1 MRKLTLAIL
10 FLLVA
15 VPVPAF
21 AQPAADFTIEPD
33 KILRWGKGYRYPQSG
48 WIVVHIEG
56 EPYERGLQHG
66 RLLASDIAA
75 HLRSFAQVINYKA
88 PNETWKTVR
97 TFANAVFLRKFDKEY
112 LEEMKGIADGAAAA
126 GARFDNRPVDLVD
139 VVALNC
145 WSEIESLGEAIAA
158 TPTGLESE
166 LFHDPQPQAKPVPRG
181 QHCSAFAATGP
192 ATADGKIVFGHI
204 TMFGLYPANFYN
216 IWLDVKPAKGHRFV
230 MCCYPG
236 AIQSGMDYYLNDAG
250 LLINETTI
258 SQTRFNVDGLTCAS
272 RIRKA
277 IQYSDTIDKAVE
289 FLAKD
294 GNGLYTN
301 EWLLGDIN
309 TNEIAMF
316 ELGTYA
322 TRLWRSSQDQWF
334 GDTPGFYWGC
344 NNLKDM
350 EVRLETIPSVQGKPA
365 NMIFQP
371 KQRDITWQKFYHKN
385 RGKIGVDF
393 AKEVFSSPIIATPRA
408 SLDAKF
414 TTTAMA
420 KKLESWA
427 MYGPPTG
434 TTWEPTEI
442 EKQKYPEVKALV
454 AHPWTVLGITA
465 PPKDVG
471 HDAPVIA
478 AVNGGAKGM
487 GKKKGSG
494 SDTVLPPAWRGTLL
508 PDCDGDIWL
517 AASFADYEHL
527 VATERAALRKGESP
541 QTASETLDKS
551 VANLRKTYTNAKLD
565 VPLKDIKFS
574 TMKDDWYKAAS
585 SKGVLLLHEL
595 RKDVGAAL
603 FDKTMDEFGMLHGGT
618 RITSRQF
625 QDHFERATGRKLD
638 AFFDLWL
645 GQKGL
650 PGAAAEPRAGETKT
664 SFWSAPSLGSCA
676 EFRVIMCA

>member
-1 MRKLTLAIL
+1 MRKLTLAFL
-10 FLLVA
+10 FLVVA
-15 VPVPAF
+15 VPAPAF
-21 AQPAADFTIEPD
+21 GQPAADFTSDPD
-33 KILRWGKGYRYPQSG
+33 KILRWGNGYRYPQSG

-66 RLLASDIAA
+66 RLLAGDIAA
-75 HLRSFAQVINYKA
+75 HLRSFAQVLNYKA
-88 PNETWKTVR
+88 PSETWKTVR
-97 TFANAVFLRKFDKEY
+97 TFTNAVFLRKFDKEY

-145 WSEIESLGEAIAA
+145 WAEIESLGEAAAA
-158 TPTGLESE
+158 TPTGLETE

-236 AIQSGMDYYLNDAG
+236 AIQSGMDYYINDAG

-258 SQTRFNVDGLTCAS
+258 SQTKFDINGLTCAS

-277 IQYSDTIDKAVE
+277 IQYADTIDKACE
-289 FLAKD
+289 ILAKD
-294 GNGLYTN
+294 NNGLYTN
-301 EWLLGDIN
+301 EWLLADIN

-316 ELGTYA
+316 ELGTHT

-365 NMIFQP
+365 NVIFRPQ
-371 KQRDITWQKFYHKN
+371 QRDITWQKLYHKN
-385 RGKIGVDF
+385 KGKIGVEF
-393 AKEVFSSPIIATPRA
+393 AKEAFKSPIIAAPT

-434 TTWEPTEI
+434 KTWNPKDS
-442 EKQKYPEVKALV
+442 EKQKYPEIKALV
-454 AHPWTVLGITA
+454 AHPWTVLGTAA
-465 PPKDVG
+465 PPKDIG
-471 HDAPVIA
+471 HEAPVIA
-478 AVNGGAKGM
+478 AVKAESKGM
-487 GKKKGSG
+487 GKRGGGSNAI
-494 SDTVLPPAWRGTLL
+494 LPAAWRGTLL
-508 PDCDGDIWL
+508 PECDGDIWL
-517 AASFADYEHL
+517 AAAFADYENM
-527 VATERAALRKGESP
+527 VATERAALKKGETLDAAR
-541 QTASETLDKS
+541 QGLDKS

-565 VPLKDIKFS
+565 VPLKDIKAS
-574 TMKDDWYKAAS
+574 TTKDDWYKAAS

-595 RKDVGAAL
+595 RKEVGPAL
-603 FDKTMDEFGMLHGGT
+603 FDKTMDEFGMEFGGT
-618 RITSRQF
+618 RVSSRQF

-638 AFFDLWL
+638 AFFDVWL

-650 PGAAAEPRAGETKT
+650 PN
-664 SFWSAPSLGSCA
+664 
-676 EFRVIMCA
+676 VIEESHAL